1 MFKFRWETTA
11 PTGLLPKTCRSAL
24 SRHGEGSRVPALRSN
39 PSVERNLNVTG
50 GTLIQIDLSRI
61 NMKLTTPVAAGKPV
75 VNLDLSL
82 TWTCR

>member
-1 MFKFRWETTA
+1 M
-11 PTGLLPKTCRSAL
+11 
-24 SRHGEGSRVPALRSN
+24 
-39 PSVERNLNVTG
+39 
-50 GTLIQIDLSRI
+50 IQIDLSRM